1 MVDIAL
7 SSLLPLETL
16 LAHELL
22 VKLLSGVHL
31 INLRSVV
38 RVGVDVVQAACISIA
53 SHSLGLLQVWHL
65 VLLSQR
71 KDRPATF
78 VCFTRVIRAAGHSGC
93 IVR

>member
-38 RVGVDVVQAACISIA
+38 RVGVDVV
-53 SHSLGLLQVWHL
+53 
-65 VLLSQR
+65 
-71 KDRPATF
+71 
-78 VCFTRVIRAAGHSGC
+78 
-93 IVR
+93 